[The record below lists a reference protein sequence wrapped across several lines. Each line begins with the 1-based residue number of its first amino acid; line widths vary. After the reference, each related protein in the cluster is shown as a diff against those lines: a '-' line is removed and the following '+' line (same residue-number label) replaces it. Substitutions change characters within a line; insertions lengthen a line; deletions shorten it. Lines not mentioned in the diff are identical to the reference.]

1 MSATASNGKGTWRQ
15 VAVVIDGKNVPV
27 GPGAILTVDV
37 DKGGYTVTVPGL
49 FGPRVYQKGTARS
62 DYDKTPPQ
70 SDVTVTEGPQAG
82 TTIRQ
87 IFKYEG
93 DVMIACN
100 APPGAERPAEFTSQ
114 PGSGHTLSVWLRTSA
129 SPPPGPL
136 TRRTWFVIGVLILL
150 GIVVGSVGQDLEAS
164 LGRWA
169 GILGGWLAGVF
180 IYTAIFLVIKQPWQ
194 LALTYGMVIAVA
206 GVTFDVLRTTLTPTL
221 GPLGAILVSASTAI
235 VAATF
240 VWMACARL
248 TKAHLWIAPNAG
260 SQKPTERG

>member
-1 MSATASNGKGTWRQ
+1 MSAASSNGKGAWRQ

-27 GPGAILTVDV
+27 GPGAILTADE
-37 DKGGYTVTVPGL
+37 GGYTVTVPGL

-70 SDVTVTEGPQAG
+70 SDVTVTEGPHAG
-82 TTIRQ
+82 ETFRQ

-93 DVMIACN
+93 DLLIACM

-114 PGSGHTLSVWLRTSA
+114 SGSGHTLSVWLRTTA
-129 SPPPGPL
+129 SLPPEPL
-136 TRRTWFVIGVLILL
+136 TRRTWLVIGALILL
-150 GIVVGSVGQDLEAS
+150 GIVVGSVGQDLEGS

-180 IYTAIFLVIKQPWQ
+180 IYTAFFLVIKNPWK

-206 GVTFDVLRTTLTPTL
+206 GVTFDSLKTTLTPTL
-221 GPLGAILVSASTAI
+221 GPLGAVLVSASTAI
-235 VAATF
+235 VVAAF

-248 TKAHLWIAPNAG
+248 TKAHLWFVPYAG
-260 SQKPTERG
+260 SQKPTERGG